1 MHKIGQRIKERRKE
15 LDMTADELGRRIG
28 KNRATVYRYE
38 NGDIENLPIDV
49 LKPIAKALDVAPQYL
64 MGWDADTEEAS
75 EKVEPTVDFLVM
87 LGDDVIAVVETMSS
101 LSPKSREEL
110 KQFAEF
116 LKGKDELKKESKND

>member
-49 LKPIAKALDVAPQYL
+49 LKPIAKALDIAPQYL
-64 MGWDADTEEAS
+64 MGWNIDTEATS
-75 EKVEPTVDFLVM
+75 KKTEPTVDFALLHDGDVM
-87 LGDDVIAVVETMSS
+87 TVVEAMSS

-110 KQFAEF
+110 MQFAEF
-116 LKGKDELKKESKND
+116 LKSKEESKND

>member
-64 MGWDADTEEAS
+64 VGWDADMEEAS
-75 EKVEPTVDFLVM
+75 EKAEPTVDFIVKLD
-87 LGDDVIAVVETMSS
+87 DDVKALIEYKSF
-101 LSPKSREEL
+101 LSPESWNDL

-116 LKGKDELKKESKND
+116 LKKKEESKK

>member
-64 MGWDADTEEAS
+64 MGWDADMEETS
-75 EKVEPTVDFLVM
+75 EKAEPTVDFLVM
-87 LGDDVIAVVETMSS
+87 LGDDVMAVVETMSS

-110 KQFAEF
+110 MQFAEF
-116 LKGKDELKKESKND
+116 LKSKEESKND

>member
-49 LKPIAKALDVAPQYL
+49 LKPIAKALDIAPQYL
-64 MGWDADTEEAS
+64 MGWNIDTEATS
-75 EKVEPTVDFLVM
+75 KKTEPTVDFLVT
-87 LGDDVIAVVETMSS
+87 LGDDEKFMVEVMSS

-110 KQFAEF
+110 MRFAEF
-116 LKGKDELKKESKND
+116 LKSKEESKND

>member
-64 MGWDADTEEAS
+64 MGWDADMEKAS
-75 EKVEPTVDFLVM
+75 EKAEPTVDFIVELD
-87 LGDDVIAVVETMSS
+87 DDVKAVVETMSS

>member
-15 LDMTADELGRRIG
+15 LDMTADELGSRIG

-49 LKPIAKALDVAPQYL
+49 LKPIAKALDVTPQYL
-64 MGWDADTEEAS
+64 MGWEAS
-75 EKVEPTVDFLVM
+75 PEETSKKTNPAVDFIL
-87 LGDDVIAVVETMSS
+87 LHDDDVMAVVETMSS
-101 LSPKSREEL
+101 LSLKSREEL
-110 KQFAEF
+110 RQFAEF

>member
-64 MGWDADTEEAS
+64 MGWDADMEGAS
-75 EKVEPTVDFLVM
+75 EKAEPTVDFLVM
-87 LGDDVIAVVETMSS
+87 HDDDVMAVVETMSS
-101 LSPKSREEL
+101 LTPKSREEL

-116 LKGKDELKKESKND
+116 LKKKEESKK

>member
-49 LKPIAKALDVAPQYL
+49 LKPIAKALDIAPQYL
-64 MGWDADTEEAS
+64 MGWNIDTETTS
-75 EKVEPTVDFLVM
+75 KKTEPTVDFLMLHDGDVM
-87 LGDDVIAVVETMSS
+87 AVVEVMSS

-110 KQFAEF
+110 MQFAEF
-116 LKGKDELKKESKND
+116 LKSKEESKND

>member
-49 LKPIAKALDVAPQYL
+49 LKPIAKALDIAPQYL
-64 MGWDADTEEAS
+64 MGWNIDTEATS
-75 EKVEPTVDFLVM
+75 KKTEPTVDFALLHDGDVM
-87 LGDDVIAVVETMSS
+87 TVVEVMSS

-110 KQFAEF
+110 MQFAEF
-116 LKGKDELKKESKND
+116 LKSKGESKND

>member
-49 LKPIAKALDVAPQYL
+49 LKPIAKALDIAPQYL
-64 MGWDADTEEAS
+64 MGWNIDTEATS
-75 EKVEPTVDFLVM
+75 KKAEPTVDFLVM
-87 LGDDVIAVVETMSS
+87 LGDDEKYMVEVMSS
-101 LSPKSREEL
+101 LTPKSREEL

-116 LKGKDELKKESKND
+116 LKKKEESKND

>member
-49 LKPIAKALDVAPQYL
+49 LKPIAKALDIAPQYL
-64 MGWDADTEEAS
+64 MGWNIDTEATS
-75 EKVEPTVDFLVM
+75 KKTEPTVDFALLHDGDVM
-87 LGDDVIAVVETMSS
+87 TVVEVMSS

-110 KQFAEF
+110 MQFAEF
-116 LKGKDELKKESKND
+116 LKSKEESKND

>member
-49 LKPIAKALDVAPQYL
+49 LKPIAKALDIAPQYL
-64 MGWDADTEEAS
+64 MGWNIDTEATS
-75 EKVEPTVDFLVM
+75 KKAEPTVDFLVM
-87 LGDDVIAVVETMSS
+87 LGDDEKYMVEVMSS
-101 LSPKSREEL
+101 LTPKSREEL

-116 LKGKDELKKESKND
+116 LNKKEESKND

>member
-64 MGWDADTEEAS
+64 MGWDADMEEAS
-75 EKVEPTVDFLVM
+75 EKAEPTVDFLVM
-87 LGDDVIAVVETMSS
+87 LGDDVMAVVETMSS

-110 KQFAEF
+110 MQFAEF
-116 LKGKDELKKESKND
+116 LKSKEESKND

>member
-49 LKPIAKALDVAPQYL
+49 LKPIAKALDIAPQYL
-64 MGWDADTEEAS
+64 MGWNIDTEATS
-75 EKVEPTVDFLVM
+75 KKAEPTVDFLVM
-87 LGDDVIAVVETMSS
+87 LGDDEKYMVEVMSS
-101 LSPKSREEL
+101 LTPKSREEL
-110 KQFAEF
+110 KQFAE
-116 LKGKDELKKESKND
+116 LLKKKEESKK

>member
-64 MGWDADTEEAS
+64 MGWDADMEEAS
-75 EKVEPTVDFLVM
+75 EKAEPTVDFIVKLD
-87 LGDDVIAVVETMSS
+87 DDVKALIEYKSF
-101 LSPKSREEL
+101 LSPESWNDL

-116 LKGKDELKKESKND
+116 LKKKEESKWKKQVK

>member
-15 LDMTADELGRRIG
+15 LDMTADELARRIG

-64 MGWDADTEEAS
+64 MGWNIDTEATS
-75 EKVEPTVDFLVM
+75 KKTEPTVDFLVT
-87 LGDDVIAVVETMSS
+87 LGDDEKYMVEVMSS

>member
-49 LKPIAKALDVAPQYL
+49 LKPIAKALDIAPQYL
-64 MGWDADTEEAS
+64 MGWNIDTEATS
-75 EKVEPTVDFLVM
+75 KKAEPTVDFLVM
-87 LGDDVIAVVETMSS
+87 LGDDEKYMVEVMSS

-110 KQFAEF
+110 KRFAAF
-116 LKGKDELKKESKND
+116 LKKEEKLEEESKND

>member
-49 LKPIAKALDVAPQYL
+49 LKPIAKALDIAPQYL
-64 MGWDADTEEAS
+64 MGWNIDTEATS
-75 EKVEPTVDFLVM
+75 KKAEPTVDFLVM
-87 LGDDVIAVVETMSS
+87 LGDDEKYMVEVMSS
-101 LSPKSREEL
+101 LTPKSREEL

-116 LKGKDELKKESKND
+116 LKKKEESKK

>member
-49 LKPIAKALDVAPQYL
+49 LKPIAKALDIAPQYL
-64 MGWDADTEEAS
+64 MGWNIDTEETSKKAN
-75 EKVEPTVDFLVM
+75 PAVDFIL
-87 LGDDVIAVVETMSS
+87 LHDDDVMAVVETMSS

>member
-49 LKPIAKALDVAPQYL
+49 LKPIAKALDIAPQYL
-64 MGWDADTEEAS
+64 MGWNIDTEATS
-75 EKVEPTVDFLVM
+75 KKTEPTVDFLMLHDGDVM
-87 LGDDVIAVVETMSS
+87 TVVEAMSS

-110 KQFAEF
+110 MQFAEF
-116 LKGKDELKKESKND
+116 LKSKEESKND

>member
-38 NGDIENLPIDV
+38 NGDIENLPIYV
-49 LKPIAKALDVAPQYL
+49 LKPIAKALDIAPQYL
-64 MGWDADTEEAS
+64 MGWNIDTEATS
-75 EKVEPTVDFLVM
+75 KKAEPTVDFLVM
-87 LGDDVIAVVETMSS
+87 LGDDEKYMVEVMSS
-101 LSPKSREEL
+101 LTPKSREEL

-116 LKGKDELKKESKND
+116 LKKKEESKND

>member
-49 LKPIAKALDVAPQYL
+49 LKPIAKALDIAPQYL
-64 MGWDADTEEAS
+64 MGWNIDTEATS
-75 EKVEPTVDFLVM
+75 KKTEPTVEFALLHDGDVM
-87 LGDDVIAVVETMSS
+87 TVVEAMSS

-110 KQFAEF
+110 MQFAEF
-116 LKGKDELKKESKND
+116 LKSKEESKND

>member
-49 LKPIAKALDVAPQYL
+49 LKPIAKALDIAPQYL
-64 MGWDADTEEAS
+64 MGWNIDTETTS
-75 EKVEPTVDFLVM
+75 KKTEPTVDFLMLHDGDVM
-87 LGDDVIAVVETMSS
+87 TVVEVMSS

-110 KQFAEF
+110 MQFAEF
-116 LKGKDELKKESKND
+116 LKSKEESKND

>member
-49 LKPIAKALDVAPQYL
+49 LKPIAKALDIAPQYL
-64 MGWDADTEEAS
+64 MGWNIDTEATS
-75 EKVEPTVDFLVM
+75 KKTEPTVDFALLHDGDVM
-87 LGDDVIAVVETMSS
+87 TVVEVMSS

-110 KQFAEF
+110 MQFAEC
-116 LKGKDELKKESKND
+116 LKSKEESKND

>member
-49 LKPIAKALDVAPQYL
+49 LKPIAKALDIAPQYL
-64 MGWDADTEEAS
+64 MGWNIDTEATS
-75 EKVEPTVDFLVM
+75 KKTEPTADFLV
-87 LGDDVIAVVETMSS
+87 LHDDDVVAVVETMSS

-110 KQFAEF
+110 RQFAEF
-116 LKGKDELKKESKND
+116 LKGKDELKKEPKDD

>member
-49 LKPIAKALDVAPQYL
+49 LKPIAKALDIAPQYL
-64 MGWDADTEEAS
+64 MGWNIDTEATS
-75 EKVEPTVDFLVM
+75 KKTEPTVDFLVT
-87 LGDDVIAVVETMSS
+87 LGDDEKYMVEVMSS

-116 LKGKDELKKESKND
+116 LQGKDELKKESKND

>member
-64 MGWDADTEEAS
+64 MGW
-75 EKVEPTVDFLVM
+75 EPAVDFIVKL
-87 LGDDVIAVVETMSS
+87 DDDKEFIIEAMSS

-116 LKGKDELKKESKND
+116 LKKKEESKND